1 MIDIQTLLGQGNPP
15 LVGIDISTSS
25 VRLVELTQSKGDIRL
40 ERYASEPLPRGAVVD
55 GNIENMDQ
63 VVEAVRRVWKKSGT
77 RAKHAALGMPPAS
90 VITKKIILPAG
101 MSEDQLEV
109 QVESEA
115 SQYIPFAL
123 DEVSLDFDVIG
134 PAANSPEDIEVMLA
148 ASRREKVEDRVAIA
162 EASGLKATVM
172 DIESYAARA
181 ALDRVTAQLPEAGA
195 GQVVALFQV
204 GAQVTHISVMLD
216 GVTVYEREQPFGGN
230 ALTQDIV
237 RSYGMAFDEAES
249 RKKSGD
255 LPDNYAADL
264 LAPFLESAALEV
276 TRAIQFFYTSTP
288 YTKVDQLFLAGG
300 CAAARPAG
308 TGGQP
313 HQDLQRRH
321 LAVQGHAAG
330 ALGAR
335 IATAQRRA
343 GLPGRLRPGLAEV
356 RLMIRINLLP
366 HREEKRKQKKA
377 AFFALLAL
385 GAIVGVGVVLLVGG
399 YNARA
404 ISIQN
409 ERNQVIKT
417 AITGLDTKIAEIATL
432 KQEIEALKARQQA
445 VEDLQGDRNQPVY
458 LMDELVKQTPPG
470 VYLKVSS
477 RRARRCRCSA
487 MRSRRSGCP
496 NSCATWPVCRRG
508 WSGRT

>member
-1 MIDIQTLLGQGNPP
+1 MIDLKALLGQGNPP

-25 VRLVELTQSKGDIRL
+25 VRLVELAQGAKGEIRL
-40 ERYASEPLPRGAVVD
+40 ERYAAEPLPRNAVTD

-101 MSEDQLEV
+101 LPEDQLEV

-134 PAANSPEDIEVMLA
+134 PAANSAEDIEVMLA

-195 GQVVALFQV
+195 GQVIALFQI

-230 ALTQDIV
+230 TLTQDIV
-237 RSYGMAFDEAES
+237 RSYGLSFDEAEA
-249 RKKSGD
+249 RKKTGD
-255 LPDNYAADL
+255 LPENYQAEL
-264 LAPFLESAALEV
+264 LMPFLESAALEV

-288 YTKVDQLFLAGG
+288 YTRVDQLFLAGG
-300 CAAARPAG
+300 CA
-308 TGGQP
+308 
-313 HQDLQRRH
+313 L
-321 LAVQGHAAG
+321 
-330 ALGAR
+330 
-335 IATAQRRA
+335 I
-343 GLPGRLRPGLAEV
+343 PGLLELVASRTRISSAVISPFKGMQIGAAV
-356 RLMIRINLLP
+356 RESQLRLDAPAYLV
-366 HREEKRKQKKA
+366 A
-377 AFFALLAL
+377 CGLAL
-385 GAIVGVGVVLLVGG
+385 
-399 YNARA
+399 
-404 ISIQN
+404 
-409 ERNQVIKT
+409 
-417 AITGLDTKIAEIATL
+417 
-432 KQEIEALKARQQA
+432 
-445 VEDLQGDRNQPVY
+445 
-458 LMDELVKQTPPG
+458 
-470 VYLKVSS
+470 
-477 RRARRCRCSA
+477 RRFD
-487 MRSRRSGCP
+487 
-496 NSCATWPVCRRG
+496 
-508 WSGRT
+508 

>member
-1 MIDIQTLLGQGNPP
+1 MIDLKALLGQGNPP

-25 VRLVELTQSKGDIRL
+25 VRLVELAQGAKGEIRL
-40 ERYASEPLPRGAVVD
+40 ERYAAEPLPRNAVTD

-77 RAKHAALGMPPAS
+77 RARHAALGMPPAS

-101 MSEDQLEV
+101 LPEDQLEV

-134 PAANSPEDIEVMLA
+134 PAANSAEDIEVMLA

-195 GQVVALFQV
+195 GQVIALFQI

-237 RSYGMAFDEAES
+237 RSYGLSFDEAEA
-249 RKKSGD
+249 RKKTGD
-255 LPDNYAADL
+255 LPENYQAEL
-264 LAPFLESAALEV
+264 LMPFLESAALEV

-288 YTKVDQLFLAGG
+288 YTRVDQLFLAGG
-300 CAAARPAG
+300 CA
-308 TGGQP
+308 
-313 HQDLQRRH
+313 L
-321 LAVQGHAAG
+321 
-330 ALGAR
+330 
-335 IATAQRRA
+335 I
-343 GLPGRLRPGLAEV
+343 PGLLELVASRTRISSAVISPFKGMQIGAAV
-356 RLMIRINLLP
+356 RESQLRLDAPAYLV
-366 HREEKRKQKKA
+366 A
-377 AFFALLAL
+377 CGLAL
-385 GAIVGVGVVLLVGG
+385 
-399 YNARA
+399 
-404 ISIQN
+404 
-409 ERNQVIKT
+409 
-417 AITGLDTKIAEIATL
+417 
-432 KQEIEALKARQQA
+432 
-445 VEDLQGDRNQPVY
+445 
-458 LMDELVKQTPPG
+458 
-470 VYLKVSS
+470 
-477 RRARRCRCSA
+477 RRFD
-487 MRSRRSGCP
+487 
-496 NSCATWPVCRRG
+496 
-508 WSGRT
+508 